1 MEHRYS
7 KRVDAQLN
15 VLLYSN
21 GVPVAVGKT
30 RNISASGVFVET
42 IYQQQHGN
50 RSMDIEFLPGNGA
63 GTDKY
68 YVKGMIV
75 HSEPDG
81 VGLMIEDFDPD
92 ERFQLQT
99 AHTT

>member
-15 VLLYSN
+15 VLLYRD

-30 RNISASGVFVET
+30 RNISANGVFVET

-50 RSMDIEFLPGNGA
+50 RSMDIEFQPGEDP

-75 HSEPDG
+75 HRELDG

-92 ERFQLQT
+92 GRLQMQT
-99 AHTT
+99 SLTM

>member
-7 KRVDAQLN
+7 QRIDAQLN

-42 IYQQQHGN
+42 IYQPQYGS
-50 RSMDIEFLPGNGA
+50 RSMDIEFLPEEST

-75 HSEPDG
+75 HSAPDG
-81 VGLMIEDFDPD
+81 VGLMIEDFDPGG
-92 ERFQLQT
+92 RLQMQA
-99 AHTT
+99 AHKR